1 MTPWHGAVVRGVN
14 GSVSVS
20 HAILIPAMTH
30 DIVYAGGH
38 PSYFRERSDLFD
50 WPDLDVKFEFLYPCG
65 IIIMP
70 TSLTSNYSLSMVDM
84 QKVGTI
90 AVYCSPIILRGFVD
104 GRDCHLNI
112 PVHAHS
118 AVKSSTAKHG
128 AMNQEDSTSSAPQSQ
143 YSVLELPAQSNSDYT
158 LFASSDLLTR
168 YLPQAYPISKL
179 EKIRWEY
186 RCNRPCH
193 RGTGNIPLVVRH
205 PIRNS
210 PCIRWPC
217 PWQISEDIAD
227 ISIENGSKGLIRL
240 INGLLAD
247 RRVCLRFL
255 GQEGDIAVVDNFT
268 MLHTVPTLSGFDLIS
283 SP

>member
-1 MTPWHGAVVRGVN
+1 MLPQDNELIMTPWHGAVVRGVN

-30 DIVYAGGH
+30 NIVYAGGH

-50 WPDLDVKFEFLYPCG
+50 WPD
-65 IIIMP
+65 
-70 TSLTSNYSLSMVDM
+70 
-84 QKVGTI
+84 
-90 AVYCSPIILRGFVD
+90 VD

-112 PVHAHS
+112 PIHAHS

-217 PWQISEDIAD
+217 PWQISEAIAD